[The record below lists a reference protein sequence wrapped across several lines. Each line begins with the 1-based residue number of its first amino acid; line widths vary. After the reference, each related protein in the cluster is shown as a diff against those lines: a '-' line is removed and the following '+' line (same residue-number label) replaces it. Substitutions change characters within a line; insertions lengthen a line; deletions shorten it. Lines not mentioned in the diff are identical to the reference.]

1 MSSQQLFGHVNTGIP
16 GLNLQGLMCLGK
28 DWPLGS
34 RICDVFLCFVTF
46 SCGVLGRAWYL
57 IVSIHDLCFPPYF
70 VQGYKAVIQVRLC
83 PQILGLESSTIPT
96 SHWAPRAPYS
106 LN

>member
-1 MSSQQLFGHVNTGIP
+1 MPSQQLFGHVNTGIP

-34 RICDVFLCFVTF
+34 RICDVFSVFVTF
-46 SCGVLGRAWYL
+46 SFGVLGRAWYL

-83 PQILGLESSTIPT
+83 PQILEPT